1 MVDNKIIKNA
11 EVKVRNDMVRSGD
24 VLLIAIPN
32 YLGHQQG
39 GTRYG
44 VVVSNNIGN
53 KYSPTIKVVLS
64 TSNKSKYNDKKQ
76 STHAKFGVGEIDGL
90 NKDTVFMAESE
101 LVINKFQIIKKVGEK
116 VGELNEKQLLR
127 IAIAK
132 AFADPLVLMAF
143 NSGIQD
149 TPKFQNVANA

>member
-1 MVDNKIIKNA
+1 MVDNKIIKNV
-11 EVKVRNDMVRSGD
+11 EVKVRNDTVRAGD

-64 TSNKSKYNDKKQ
+64 TSNESKYNDKKQ
-76 STHAKFGVGEIDGL
+76 STHAKFRAREVDGL

-101 LVINKFQIIKKVGEK
+101 LVINKFQIIKKVGE
-116 VGELNEKQLLR
+116 LNEEQLLR

>member
-1 MVDNKIIKNA
+1 MVDNKIIKNV
-11 EVKVRNDMVRSGD
+11 EVKVRNDTVRAGD

-64 TSNKSKYNDKKQ
+64 TSNESKYNDKKQ
-76 STHAKFGVGEIDGL
+76 STHAKFRAGEVDGL

-101 LVINKFQIIKKVGEK
+101 LVINKFQIIKKVGE
-116 VGELNEKQLLR
+116 LNEEQLLR

-149 TPKFQNVANA
+149 TSKFQNVANA